1 MAVCAVCLQEH
12 PLGSCPTLV
21 RALGAVDRTAD
32 LVPDAGPV
40 DPMVGVEIGGYELVS
55 ALGQG
60 SFAVV
65 YRAVHQTT
73 GEQVAIKLLHH
84 HLASDAEVVRRFVGE
99 ARAALLVGHQN
110 VVQVKAIDALEGNR
124 YFIVLELLEGQTLA
138 ARLERGPIPF
148 EDAAP
153 LLRQMCDA
161 LGAAHTVGIVHRDL
175 KPENIY
181 LANQNDRPVLKVM
194 DFGVARRSHLS
205 VGEKRTQSGLVL
217 GTPLYLSPEQS
228 MGAEVDARAD
238 VYSVGVIMYQMLTGR
253 VPFDGANAVE
263 VILAHRNSPVRKPSE
278 LLPSLPAEVDTIVL
292 TALAKKPDDRYQ
304 TMDKFEA
311 ALAAALA
318 ALEARGLPR
327 PSPTIDLLLAL
338 EAAGADAP
346 YRLLGVREGADDAT
360 IRKAAARLWQRFDVA
375 RASADADL
383 FVRLDAAGKRV
394 SAAEA
399 LLLDPH
405 ARAWFDATKGNFV
418 GVARAVTAG
427 LEPAALEEL
436 RRKFVKSHPEV
447 LMAAPPAP
455 AGAMTPEQEDA
466 FALEL
471 ARRLKADPLN
481 LELHRR
487 YWPLRS
493 NQRQRSST
501 GIRQA
506 PA

>member
-1 MAVCAVCLQEH
+1 M
-12 PLGSCPTLV
+12 LV

-32 LVPDAGPV
+32 LVPDSGPV
-40 DPMVGVEIGGYELVS
+40 DPMLGIEVGDYELASV
-55 ALGQG
+55 LGQG

-65 YRAVHQTT
+65 YRAVHKVS
-73 GEQVAIKLLHH
+73 GEPVAVKLLHG
-84 HLASDAEVVRRFVGE
+84 HLAQDAEIVRRFVGE
-99 ARAALLVGHQN
+99 ARATLLVAHEN

-124 YFIVLELLEGQTLA
+124 YFIVLELLEGETLA
-138 ARLERGPIPF
+138 ERIDKGPMAF
-148 EDAAP
+148 ADAAP

-175 KPENIY
+175 KPENLY
-181 LANQNDRPVLKVM
+181 LARKNDRPVVKVM
-194 DFGVARRSHLS
+194 DFGVARRSHLA

-228 MGAEVDARAD
+228 MGLEVDARAD
-238 VYSVGVIMYQMLTGR
+238 VYSVGVIMYQLLTGR

-278 LLPSLPAEVDTIVL
+278 LQPSLPPEVDTIVL

-311 ALAAALA
+311 ALGAAVA
-318 ALEARGLPR
+318 AMEARGLPR

-338 EAAGADAP
+338 EAAPADAP

-360 IRKAAARLWQRFDVA
+360 IRKAAAQLWQRFDVA
-375 RASADADL
+375 RGSADGDL

-394 SAAEA
+394 STAEA
-399 LLLDPH
+399 LLLDPP
-405 ARAWFDATKGNFV
+405 ARAWFDAGKANFV
-418 GVARAVTAG
+418 GVARAITSG
-427 LEPAALEEL
+427 LAPAALEEL

-447 LMAAPPAP
+447 LMAPPPAP
-455 AGAMTPEQEDA
+455 AEKPTPAQEDA
-466 FALEL
+466 YALEL

-481 LELHRR
+481 LELHRL
-487 YWPLRS
+487 YWPLRT
-493 NQRQRSST
+493 NQRQRGST
-501 GIRQA
+501 GIRAA
-506 PA
+506 P